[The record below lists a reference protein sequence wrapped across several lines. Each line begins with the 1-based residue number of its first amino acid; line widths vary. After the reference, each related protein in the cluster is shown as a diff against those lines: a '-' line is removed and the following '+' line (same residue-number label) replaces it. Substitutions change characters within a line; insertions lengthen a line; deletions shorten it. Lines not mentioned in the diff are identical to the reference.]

1 MKSEKKDY
9 DSIPMSI
16 YMFGL
21 VLLGVS
27 SFQYFNNIALRKFT
41 QKTLQNKII
50 PIMSFRDA
58 TILRFSRERFINNIG
73 IEFTKRK

>member
-1 MKSEKKDY
+1 
-9 DSIPMSI
+9 MSI

-58 TILRFSRERFINNIG
+58 TILRFSRERFIKNFGIG
-73 IEFTKRK
+73 IELDKPIIMIIIIHQHY